1 MSPATPGARP
11 SRLGPAASHARISRI
26 GSAYDLLAA
35 YRPDGVFMERDGIG
49 VAGGASPFAFRMAIA
64 GPQAGNAVP
73 SPHDLLGGLEIEHDD
88 GGAPPP
94 FVFGSV
100 PFDPRRT
107 GWFQIPNRAVRR
119 DREGETWAIDLVR
132 PGEEPA
138 PQVSER
144 FVGRAAPREPFSGMQ
159 IRPEPLP
166 DAYER
171 AVASAVERIHAGE
184 LRKVVLARSVELVAG
199 RELDARQLL
208 FRLRAAE
215 PHGYAFA
222 APVDG
227 AAVLAGASPE
237 LLVSRFGREVRANPL
252 AGSAPRFGDASEDA
266 ASAERLM
273 ASAKDGEEHRIVV
286 EAIAAAL
293 GPVCEELTWDPEPV
307 LLETA
312 NVWHLST
319 RFRGSLREPAPH
331 ALELVRLL
339 HPTPAVCGEPRDAA
353 MRLIRALEPVPRG
366 GYAGA
371 VGWMD
376 ANGDG
381 TWAIALRCARLRGD
395 EARLFAGAGIVAG
408 SDPAA
413 ELDET
418 DRKFRAFLDSL
429 RWG

>member
-1 MSPATPGARP
+1 MSPASPPARP
-11 SRLGPAASHARISRI
+11 SRLGPGSYARISKL

-35 YRPDGVFMERDGIG
+35 YQPEGVFMERGGIG
-49 VAGGASPFAFRMAIA
+49 VAGGASPFVFGVAIA
-64 GPQAGNAVP
+64 GTQAGPRVP
-73 SPHDLLGGLEIEHDD
+73 GPTELFEGIEIVAAD
-88 GGAPPP
+88 GGPPP
-94 FVFGSV
+94 FVFGCV
-100 PFDPRRT
+100 PFDPHRT
-107 GWFQIPNRAVRR
+107 GWFQIPRRAVRR
-119 DREGETWAIDLVR
+119 DHEGETWAIDFAR

-138 PQVSER
+138 PRPTRR
-144 FVGRAAPREPFSGMQ
+144 FVGRAAPHEPFSGMQ

-171 AVASAVERIHAGE
+171 AVASAVQRVRAGG
-184 LRKVVLARSVELVAG
+184 LRKVVLARSVALVAG
-199 RELDARQLL
+199 RELDPRALL

-227 AAVLAGASPE
+227 GAVLVGASPE
-237 LLVSRFGREVRANPL
+237 LLVSRAGREVSANPL
-252 AGSAPRFGDASEDA
+252 AGSAPRYGDASEDA
-266 ASAERLM
+266 ASAQRLM

-286 EAIAAAL
+286 ETVAATL
-293 GPVCEELTWDPEPV
+293 GPVCERLTWDPEPV

-319 RFRGSLREPAPH
+319 RFRGTLRDPAPH
-331 ALELVRLL
+331 ALELVSLL
-339 HPTPAVCGEPRDAA
+339 HPTPAVCGEPREAA
-353 MRLIRALEPVPRG
+353 MRVIRDLEPVPRG
-366 GYAGA
+366 AYAGA

-381 TWAIALRCARLRGD
+381 TWAIALRCARMRGD
-395 EARLFAGAGIVAG
+395 EARLFAGAGIVAD

-413 ELDET
+413 ELEET
-418 DRKFRAFLDSL
+418 ERKFRAFLDAL

>member
-1 MSPATPGARP
+1 
-11 SRLGPAASHARISRI
+11 
-26 GSAYDLLAA
+26 
-35 YRPDGVFMERDGIG
+35 MERDGIG
-49 VAGGASPFAFRMAIA
+49 VAGGASPFAFQMAIS
-64 GPQAGNAVP
+64 GPQAAHEVAGP
-73 SPHDLLGGLEIEHDD
+73 TDLLGAIEIVDAEE
-88 GGAPPP
+88 GAPPP

-100 PFDPRRT
+100 PFDPRRM

-132 PGEEPA
+132 PREEPA
-138 PQVSER
+138 PRVSDR

-159 IRPEPLP
+159 VRPEPLP
-166 DAYER
+166 DAYEH
-171 AVASAVERIHAGE
+171 AVASAVEHIRAGE

-199 RELDARQLL
+199 RELDPRQLL

-222 APVDG
+222 APVEG
-227 AAVLAGASPE
+227 GGVLVGASPE
-237 LLVSRFGREVRANPL
+237 LLVSRIGREVRANPL

-286 EAIAAAL
+286 EAIAATL

-353 MRLIRALEPVPRG
+353 MRLIRSLEPVPRG

-381 TWAIALRCARLRGD
+381 TWAIALRCARLHGD